1 MTKKDFKEKY
11 IVNLCNKEKGLNE
24 IDANKFKKDNKI
36 IRNSCQISYRLLN
49 YILYYHF
56 FLLDYIRI

>member
-11 IVNLCNKEKGLNE
+11 IINLYNKEKELNE

-36 IRNSCQISYRLLN
+36 IRNLCQIS
-49 YILYYHF
+49 
-56 FLLDYIRI
+56 

>member
-1 MTKKDFKEKY
+1 MQIQEICFKKKCMSKKDFKEKY

-36 IRNSCQISYRLLN
+36 IRNLCQIS
-49 YILYYHF
+49 
-56 FLLDYIRI
+56 